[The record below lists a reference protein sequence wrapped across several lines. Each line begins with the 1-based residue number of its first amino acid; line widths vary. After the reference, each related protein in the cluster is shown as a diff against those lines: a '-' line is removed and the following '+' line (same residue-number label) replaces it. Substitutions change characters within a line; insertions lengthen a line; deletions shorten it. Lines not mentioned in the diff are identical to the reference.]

1 MCMRVCV
8 CVCVCVRVR
17 VCVRRWKDVW
27 GGERVESAEDTQT
40 PDVSVSVMVTE

>member
-1 MCMRVCV
+1 MCVYACV

-17 VCVRRWKDVW
+17 VRRWKDVW